1 MRLFNATDHARSLS
15 QSLYTRNYQPKFN
28 GFNQGHR
35 AVEGFRDDD
44 DDGNV
49 DNRINSRGRGTVSA
63 GGVRGDNG
71 RRGRSMDPK
80 MHRSSR
86 DGVGGSNRD
95 NQEDV
100 GSGGRG
106 GEGIGSGR
114 QGSLSRMKSASPPR
128 RWRSSSNEPLN
139 RFKQQQQQQPP
150 ASSSGRASSSTK
162 ASYLSSPST
171 LARQVS
177 L

>member
-1 MRLFNATDHARSLS
+1 
-15 QSLYTRNYQPKFN
+15 
-28 GFNQGHR
+28 
-35 AVEGFRDDD
+35 
-44 DDGNV
+44 
-49 DNRINSRGRGTVSA
+49 
-63 GGVRGDNG
+63 
-71 RRGRSMDPK
+71 
-80 MHRSSR
+80 
-86 DGVGGSNRD
+86 
-95 NQEDV
+95 
-100 GSGGRG
+100 
-106 GEGIGSGR
+106 
-114 QGSLSRMKSASPPR
+114 MKSASPPR